1 MISGVEEDK
10 AAGTVP
16 TALLYCPDTENPDV
30 DSKGIDVIV
39 CENRQNNGFLT
50 TCAPPTQPG

>member
-16 TALLYCPDTENPDV
+16 TALLLHCPDTENPDL
-30 DSKGIDVIV
+30 DDKG
-39 CENRQNNGFLT
+39 
-50 TCAPPTQPG
+50 